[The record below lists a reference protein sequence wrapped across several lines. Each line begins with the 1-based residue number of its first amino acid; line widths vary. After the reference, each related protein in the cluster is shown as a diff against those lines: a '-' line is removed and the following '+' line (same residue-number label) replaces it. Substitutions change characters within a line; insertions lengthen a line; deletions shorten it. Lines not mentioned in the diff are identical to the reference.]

1 MTAETTYHKNKSK
14 TVVKFAVNSKLS
26 ICYLYTPE
34 QLTYTLLNL
43 GCNEFVLKM

>member
-14 TVVKFAVNSKLS
+14 TEVKFAVNSKLT

-34 QLTYTLLNL
+34 QLTYTLNL
-43 GCNEFVLKM
+43 GCDEFVLKM